1 MKQDKMAAYLEKHHD
16 KLLEEWFE
24 LLIKSYPE
32 ESVKYFEKHKNAFT
46 NPVGSNIYMSMDHI
60 LRELAGECDAN
71 KIYTE
76 LQMILKIRAVQDMKA
91 SQAVSFIMA
100 FKPLLAKVL
109 EKEINKG
116 EISWAEMEDFYGYID
131 TIALLGLDI
140 YVESRELIYK
150 LRIEQIKQTNDI
162 LEKANLLNEKVDTG
176 TFMRGSNYI
185 DKEKE
190 GE

>member
-1 MKQDKMAAYLEKHHD
+1 MKQEKLAVYLEKYHD
-16 KLLEEWFE
+16 TLLEEWFE

-46 NPVGSNIYMSMDHI
+46 NPVGSNIYMAMDHI
-60 LRELAGECDAN
+60 LRELAGERDAD

-109 EKEINKG
+109 DKEIKHG
-116 EISWAEMEDFYGYID
+116 EITGSDLEDFYGYVD

-162 LEKANLLNEKVDTG
+162 LEKANLLNEKVDTS
-176 TFMRGSNYI
+176 TFMRCSNYI
-185 DKEKE
+185 EKE

>member
-1 MKQDKMAAYLEKHHD
+1 MKRESIAVYLEKYHD
-16 KLLEEWFE
+16 TLLEGWFE

-32 ESVKYFEKHKNAFT
+32 ESVKYFAKYKNAFT
-46 NPVGSNIYMSMDHI
+46 NPVGSNIHLAMDNI
-60 LRELAGECDAN
+60 LHELAGECDAN

-100 FKPLLAKVL
+100 FKPLLAQVL
-109 EKEINKG
+109 DKEIKQG
-116 EISWAEMEDFYGYID
+116 QITYAELEDFYGYID

-150 LRIEQIKQTNDI
+150 MRIDQIKQTNDI
-162 LEKANLLNEKVDTG
+162 LEKANLLNEKVDTS
-176 TFMRGSNYI
+176 TFMRCSNYI
-185 DKEKE
+185 DTEKE

>member
-176 TFMRGSNYI
+176 TFMRCSNYI